1 MPGAVLIWL
10 LQRRGLSGHPRA
22 CFSWSGYRK
31 TPHTFRCEGMPPTT
45 LPEPPFRGK
54 VFIGISKASDCQ
66 RCQPQ
71 IQRRPPT
78 RSAGSLFRV
87 LTKTKTVR

>member
-66 RCQPQ
+66 RCQPHS
-71 IQRRPPT
+71 RHGK
-78 RSAGSLFRV
+78 SAHNAGSLFRV
-87 LTKTKTVR
+87 LPNSKTGT